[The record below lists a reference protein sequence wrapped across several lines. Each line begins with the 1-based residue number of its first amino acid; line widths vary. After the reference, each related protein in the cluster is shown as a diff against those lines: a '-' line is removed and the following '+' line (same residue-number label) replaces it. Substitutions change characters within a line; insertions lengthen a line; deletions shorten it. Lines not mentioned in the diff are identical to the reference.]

1 MFGHVAAHG
10 DVGNRG
16 AYRRSTA
23 TWQEAF
29 VAGGPRS
36 EGARQ
41 VSIGAGR
48 RRPRLY
54 LPWPLVPVA
63 VLVYLVIVVVAAPF
77 WLIEKVFGPVR
88 SRFPGR

>member
-1 MFGHVAAHG
+1 
-10 DVGNRG
+10 
-16 AYRRSTA
+16 
-23 TWQEAF
+23 
-29 VAGGPRS
+29 VAGGSRS

-63 VLVYLVIVVVAAPF
+63 VLVYVIIVVVATPF
-77 WLIEKVFGPVR
+77 WLIEKLFGPGR
-88 SRFPGR
+88 RRFPGRRRETRV